1 MVLSDFREP
10 LNIVTDSQYA
20 ERVVLHIETAELIQ
34 DDSELT
40 SLFIQLQQKI
50 RNRSYPLYITHIR
63 SHTGLPGPLTQGN
76 NEIDQLLI
84 GSVLDASEFHK
95 KHHVNSK
102 GLKKEFSIT
111 WQQAKEIVRQCPTC
125 SFITKLR
132 CLQELTLRAPKEMKF
147 GKWMFSILQSLVS

>member
-1 MVLSDFREP
+1 MTESPYKSVQKSELYAILMVLSDFQEP

-34 DDSELT
+34 DYSELT

-50 RNRSYPLYITHIR
+50 RNRSYPLCITHIR
-63 SHTGLPGPLTQGN
+63 SHTGVPGPLAQGN

-84 GSVLDASEFHK
+84 GSVLEASEFHK

-102 GLKKEFSIT
+102 GLKN
-111 WQQAKEIVRQCPTC
+111 
-125 SFITKLR
+125 
-132 CLQELTLRAPKEMKF
+132 
-147 GKWMFSILQSLVS
+147 SLSLGNKPRRL